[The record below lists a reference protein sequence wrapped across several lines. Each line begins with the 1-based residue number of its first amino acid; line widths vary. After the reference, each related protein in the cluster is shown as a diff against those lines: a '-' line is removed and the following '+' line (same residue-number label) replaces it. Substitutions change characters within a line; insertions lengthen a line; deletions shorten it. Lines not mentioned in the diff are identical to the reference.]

1 MEVPEEDREL
11 VARHYDSYEDKTRAL
26 VPHYFLKIWNTGDLA
41 LTRLIWS
48 PDIVF
53 HSPIG
58 GETINGYDGLLEFAK
73 AIHLAFTNFHY
84 DVEDLIVSGDRVV
97 FRMRQTGIHTGDY
110 FGIPPTGLP
119 VEMSEVFIFRTA
131 PKGPVGV
138 MIEEVWLRFNVL
150 HLMQQ
155 LKLFPT
161 GNPPRPM
168 FRAIIA
174 FQKLFRIG
182 RRKRGAPA
190 PS

>member
-1 MEVPEEDREL
+1 
-11 VARHYDSYEDKTRAL
+11 
-26 VPHYFLKIWNTGDLA
+26 
-41 LTRLIWS
+41 
-48 PDIVF
+48 
-53 HSPIG
+53 
-58 GETINGYDGLLEFAK
+58 
-73 AIHLAFTNFHY
+73 
-84 DVEDLIVSGDRVV
+84 
-97 FRMRQTGIHTGDY
+97 IHTGDY

-161 GNPPRPM
+161 GNPPRPL

-182 RRKRGAPA
+182 RRKRGRTRSSRSSTHGSTSGRSPA
-190 PS
+190 RRWTR